1 MLSANVLRL
10 SNILFHY
17 IHNFPVRY
25 YILQEMILVT
35 KMCCLWKYTLKGT
48 ITTDDY
54 DMGWWGAVHAKQQL
68 TYFSHART
76 NIHIPQNAITKN

>member
-17 IHNFPVRY
+17 IHHFPVRY
-25 YILQEMILVT
+25 YFFFEEMILVT
-35 KMCCLWKYTLKGT
+35 KMCCLWKYTLKDT

-54 DMGWWGAVHAKQQL
+54 DIGRGVHAKQQL
-68 TYFSHART
+68 IYFK
-76 NIHIPQNAITKN
+76 Q